1 MTNVQAGPLVPEPLI
16 NRDFADPDVLRVADG
31 WHAYSTNSVYGGRLW
46 HVPTQRATTLRGP
59 WSEVGDAMPTLPGWV
74 DPVTPNVWAPEI
86 SVHDD
91 GRVLLYFT
99 ARHAALRVQCIG
111 VAIAPSPSGP
121 FTPVGGGPLILRS
134 GDGDTL
140 DAESFVDT
148 DGSRYL
154 IYKSGR
160 VYSTMWVQRLAADGL
175 STVGDRIEAF
185 RSDRPEEA
193 NIVEAPSLVRR
204 VVDTSGHYVLF
215 YSANTFFS
223 GSYHVNYATAPSVT
237 GPYTKAPGALL
248 TTDTIGRTYLNPGH
262 QDVVQDPEGDF
273 LVFHASINQTAR
285 GMFLLGLGWTA
296 DGRPA
301 ILPVPPGATPPP
313 SDGDLNRLA

>member
-1 MTNVQAGPLVPEPLI
+1 MTSVPLAPLPLI
-16 NRDFADPDVLRVADG
+16 ARDFADPDVLRTGDG
-31 WHAYSTNSVYGGRLW
+31 WLAYSTNSVYGRRLW
-46 HVPTQRATTLRGP
+46 HVPTQRAASLRGP

-91 GRVLLYFT
+91 GRLLLYFT
-99 ARHAALRVQCIG
+99 ARHAALGVQCIG
-111 VAIAPSPSGP
+111 VAVAQSPLGP
-121 FTPVGGGPLILRS
+121 FTPAAAGPLVLRT

-175 STVGDRIEAF
+175 STMGDRVEAF

-193 NIVEAPSLVRR
+193 NIVEAPSLVHRD
-204 VVDTSGHYVLF
+204 VSPGGLYVLF

-223 GSYHVNYATAPSVT
+223 GRYYVNYATAPSVT

-248 TTDTIGRTYLNPGH
+248 TTDTMARAYPNPGH
-262 QDVVQDPEGDF
+262 EDVVQDSEGDF

-285 GMFLLGLGWTA
+285 GMFLLGLGWNSG
-296 DGRPA
+296 GRPEMISA
-301 ILPVPPGATPPP
+301 RRG
-313 SDGDLNRLA
+313 GDLNRLA